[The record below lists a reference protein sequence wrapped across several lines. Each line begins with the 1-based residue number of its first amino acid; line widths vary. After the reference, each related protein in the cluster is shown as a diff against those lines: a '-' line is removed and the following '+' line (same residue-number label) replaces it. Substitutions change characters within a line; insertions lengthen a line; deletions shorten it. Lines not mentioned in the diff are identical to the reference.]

1 MGSTT
6 MVVYIYLSYKV
17 YRYKAKLAARNAHAY
32 TLASAIRG
40 TTGIIATNVHHLQT
54 INLQPLGRRRNDV
67 ENQNERKEILIG
79 DKPKSSASHGY
90 ILILVIMCYHSLIFM
105 YVKYNASNTEFF
117 LNRNVL

>member
-6 MVVYIYLSYKV
+6 ILVYIYLSYKV
-17 YRYKAKLAARNAHAY
+17 YRHKARLVAK
-32 TLASAIRG
+32 
-40 TTGIIATNVHHLQT
+40 V
-54 INLQPLGRRRNDV
+54 QPLGRRDKHV
-67 ENQNERKEILIG
+67 ENANDRRKILIG

-90 ILILVIMCYHSLIFM
+90 ILILVIMCNHSLIFV

>member
-6 MVVYIYLSYKV
+6 ILVYIYLSYKV
-17 YRYKAKLAARNAHAY
+17 YRYKASLLAKGTHTH

-40 TTGIIATNVHHLQT
+40 ATGLIANNVHHLQT
-54 INLQPLGRRRNDV
+54 IELQPLGRRDNHAENANDR
-67 ENQNERKEILIG
+67 RKILIG

-90 ILILVIMCYHSLIFM
+90 ILILVIMCNHSLIFV
-105 YVKYNASNTEFF
+105 YVKFNASNTEFF

>member
-6 MVVYIYLSYKV
+6 ILVYIYLSYKV
-17 YRYKAKLAARNAHAY
+17 YRYKARLLAKGAHTH

-40 TTGIIATNVHHLQT
+40 ATGLIANNVHHLQT
-54 INLQPLGRRRNDV
+54 IELQSLGGRDNHV
-67 ENQNERKEILIG
+67 ENANDRRKILIG

>member
-6 MVVYIYLSYKV
+6 ILVYIYLSYKV
-17 YRYKAKLAARNAHAY
+17 YSYKARLLAKGAHTH

-40 TTGIIATNVHHLQT
+40 ATGLIANNVHHLQT
-54 INLQPLGRRRNDV
+54 IELQPLGRRDNHV
-67 ENQNERKEILIG
+67 ENANDRRKILIG